1 MAWDGAVGSAAKPE
15 SGGVALCDG
24 QGGSRGRDPPH
35 LPPIENFSFMVS
47 SGFRCCLLPPYALR
61 VRLSAHLAW
70 ASFCVY
76 SDDMQRVQI
85 EIQEGVVP
93 PERLVYKYPHAQ
105 LEVGQ
110 SFCVPFTVASRRN
123 VLNANVRARKRLG
136 WVFTARRQGD
146 EIRVW
151 RIS

>member
-1 MAWDGAVGSAAKPE
+1 MRVTLGAFV
-15 SGGVALCDG
+15 VAS
-24 QGGSRGRDPPH
+24 GSRSRRNSSVTKLDPP
-35 LPPIENFSFMVS
+35 LVWVF
-47 SGFRCCLLPPYALR
+47 
-61 VRLSAHLAW
+61 
-70 ASFCVY
+70 FCMY

>member
-1 MAWDGAVGSAAKPE
+1 
-15 SGGVALCDG
+15 
-24 QGGSRGRDPPH
+24 
-35 LPPIENFSFMVS
+35 
-47 SGFRCCLLPPYALR
+47 
-61 VRLSAHLAW
+61 
-70 ASFCVY
+70 
-76 SDDMQRVQI
+76 MQRVQI

-136 WVFTARRQGD
+136 WVFTARRIGD